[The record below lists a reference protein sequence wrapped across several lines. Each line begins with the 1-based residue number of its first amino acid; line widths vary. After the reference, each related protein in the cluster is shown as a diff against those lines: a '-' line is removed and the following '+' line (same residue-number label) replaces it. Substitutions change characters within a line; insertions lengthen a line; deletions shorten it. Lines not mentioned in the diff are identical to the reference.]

1 MPHAALVEVGQDMP
15 DAHADA
21 DAGVQFAASI
31 ARPEEEIESDVL
43 HVLHE
48 PVPLQY
54 DPLRP
59 VQRAVLSC
67 LPLPSLCVLPT
78 TPSCSLI
85 SSLIGL
91 ASWDL

>member
-1 MPHAALVEVGQDMP
+1 MP
-15 DAHADA
+15 DADADA
-21 DAGVQFAASI
+21 DAGVQSVASTEH
-31 ARPEEEIESDVL
+31 PEEEIEPDVL

-54 DPLRP
+54 DLLRP
-59 VQRAVLSC
+59 GQRAVLFD
-67 LPLPSLCVLPT
+67 LPLLSLCVLPT